1 MMRNSR
7 FDEKIDSEWVSWGC
21 EGRRRAGQLV
31 SLFKEQDFLL
41 PLEALINFLDC
52 ELCLCR
58 TQRTDQISVLDSWS
72 SGAKWTSLLTF
83 WDWHAGKWSVALKF
97 LFHHCQ
103 CVQCLSGSL
112 LWAGPP
118 PRAAGV
124 PACGPD
130 GLISLAS
137 LSNIGQS
144 EMGGLGAFLMFTG
157 IWKANQISGAPQGK
171 MLLFKS
177 FEVRGKLSFFVCQTF
192 FFVASFAHD
201 IQLGKWVSFQ
211 RPTSAEWEGLP
222 EGREGAKLSWAPKR

>member
-124 PACGPD
+124 PAWDLMGWFHLRHFLTLARVRWVGWVPFSCSLVSEKQIRFL
-130 GLISLAS
+130 GLPRGKCSYLSL
-137 LSNIGQS
+137 LKS
-144 EMGGLGAFLMFTG
+144 EENFLFLC
-157 IWKANQISGAPQGK
+157 A
-171 MLLFKS
+171 
-177 FEVRGKLSFFVCQTF
+177 KLSFLWQVLPMTF
-192 FFVASFAHD
+192 N
-201 IQLGKWVSFQ
+201 
-211 RPTSAEWEGLP
+211 
-222 EGREGAKLSWAPKR
+222 